1 MDRLNG
7 KIALITGASRGIG
20 RAIAY
25 ELAKQGADVI
35 INYRGSEDKAK
46 DLAEEIE
53 KMGKKA
59 YLVKFDVA
67 NFQEV
72 SEKIKEIEREV
83 GNIQILVNNA
93 GIVKDTLFL
102 RMKED
107 DWDKVIKTNLY
118 SVFYVTK
125 AVIPMMIKEKWGRI
139 INISSVVAFTGNPGQ
154 TNYAAAKAGIV
165 GFSKALALEVAGKN
179 ITVNVIAPGYIETD
193 MTSALHEKV
202 KEIFLNQIPLKRAGL
217 PEEVAYLSAFLASE
231 KANYITGCVFHING
245 GLYRGWSSWKILKK
259 F

>member
-1 MDRLNG
+1 MSSLNG
-7 KIALITGASRGIG
+7 KVALVTGSSRGIG

-25 ELAKQGADVI
+25 ELAKQGADVV

-46 DLAEEIE
+46 ELAEEIK
-53 KMGKKA
+53 KMGKNA
-59 YLVKFDVA
+59 YLAKFDVA

-72 SEKIKEIEREV
+72 SEKIKAIEKEI

-93 GIVKDTLFL
+93 GIVRDTLFL
-102 RMKED
+102 RMKEE
-107 DWDKVIKTNLY
+107 DWDRVIKTNLY

-125 AVIPMMIKEKWGRI
+125 AILPMMLKEKWGRI

-165 GFSKALALEVAGKN
+165 GFSKALALEVASKN

-193 MTSALHEKV
+193 MTSALSEKIR
-202 KEIFLNQIPLKRAGL
+202 EIFLNQIPLKRAGL
-217 PEEVAYLSAFLASE
+217 PEEVAYLTSFLASE
-231 KANYITGCVFHING
+231 KASYITGCVFHING
-245 GLYRGWSSWKILKK
+245 GLYRG
-259 F
+259 

>member
-1 MDRLNG
+1 MSSLNG
-7 KIALITGASRGIG
+7 KVALVTGSSRGIG

-25 ELAKQGADVI
+25 ELAKQGADVV

-46 DLAEEIE
+46 ELAEEIK
-53 KMGKKA
+53 KMGKNA
-59 YLVKFDVA
+59 YLAKFDVA

-72 SEKIKEIEREV
+72 SEKIKAIEKEI

-93 GIVKDTLFL
+93 GIVRDTLFL
-102 RMKED
+102 RMKEE
-107 DWDKVIKTNLY
+107 DWDRVIKTNLY

-125 AVIPMMIKEKWGRI
+125 AILPMMLKEKWGRI

-193 MTSALHEKV
+193 MTSALSEKIR
-202 KEIFLNQIPLKRAGL
+202 EIFLNQIPLKRAGL
-217 PEEVAYLSAFLASE
+217 PEEVAYLTSFLASE
-231 KANYITGCVFHING
+231 KASYITGCVFHING
-245 GLYRGWSSWKILKK
+245 GLYRG
-259 F
+259 